1 MYTYKTGLST
11 SEHDRFV
18 IDSPQTNLLQ
28 SSSWA
33 KIKDSW
39 GNDHLG
45 FYQDGNLVAVAS
57 VLIQPLPLGFSMIYI
72 PRGPIMDY
80 QDKDLL
86 AFVMASF
93 DPSLFVTKNLIS
105 QEAEIRKETMAIA
118 KDIQALGV
126 EWTGLTED
134 MSENIQPRFQAN
146 IHKEDFTEEQ
156 LSKSTKQAVRTARNK
171 GISVQFGGTELLEQF
186 ASLMKKTEA
195 RKNIHLRGID
205 YYEKLLTTYPESSYI
220 TLSTLDLPARLK
232 DLNKQLEKNIADA
245 AKFTEKT
252 KPGKIENNKQEY
264 KRLKEEIDF
273 LQEKVDSG
281 NKTVPLSGTLVLE
294 FGKTSEN
301 IYAGM
306 DEDYRRYQPAIL
318 TWYETANHAFE
329 RGAEWQNMGGIENS
343 LDGGLYN
350 FKSKFNPRIEQFIGE
365 FNLPVSPLYGLANF
379 AYKLRKKLRSKH

>member
-18 IDSPQTNLLQ
+18 IDNPQTNLLQ

-39 GNDHLG
+39 GNDRLG
-45 FYQDGNLVAVAS
+45 FYKDDKLVAVAS

-80 QDKDLL
+80 HDKELV
-86 AFVMASF
+86 AFVLASLKKYAKTKHALFVKF

-105 QEAEIRKETMAIA
+105 QEVSINEDTMAIA
-118 KDIQALGV
+118 KNIQSLGV

-134 MSENIQPRFQAN
+134 MAENIQPRFQAN

-245 AKFTEKT
+245 AKF
-252 KPGKIENNKQEY
+252 
-264 KRLKEEIDF
+264 F
-273 LQEKVDSG
+273 LQEKVDAG
-281 NKTVPLSGTLVLE
+281 NQTVPLSGTLVLE

-329 RGAEWQNMGGIENS
+329 RGADWQNMGGIENS

-379 AYKLRKKLRSKH
+379 AYKVRKKIRSKH

>member
-39 GNDHLG
+39 GNDRLG

-86 AFVMASF
+86 AFVMASLKKYAKTKRALFVKF

-220 TLSTLDLPARLK
+220 TLSALDVPARHK
-232 DLNKQLEKNIADA
+232 
-245 AKFTEKT
+245 
-252 KPGKIENNKQEY
+252 KQEY